1 MRLILCVDRAHTN
14 SIKATFWTILY
25 VLATRI
31 REETSKAFPEDS
43 SAPRILSTTYLL
55 NSCPLLT
62 STVNE
67 VLRLTATPSSTHAVD
82 EDTIV
87 NGYLLRK
94 GARILAPTSHL
105 HSSSFWGSDAS
116 YFNPERYL
124 KDASLD
130 KTSNGNFRPFGGG
143 VTYCPGR
150 FLAKQETAITLA
162 LMLDRYEMDLVG
174 GAASFPLRDAKK
186 PTLGVIDPA
195 DSHMVKIK
203 IQRRST

>member
-1 MRLILCVDRAHTN
+1 MPRFLRVDRAHTN

-25 VLATRI
+25 VLATPNLARRI
-31 REETSKAFPEDS
+31 REETSKAFPEET
-43 SAPRILSTTYLL
+43 SATRVPSTTYLL
-55 NSCPLLT
+55 NSCPLLA
-62 STVNE
+62 STFNE
-67 VLRLTATPSSTHAVD
+67 VLRLTATHSSTRAVD

-94 GARILAPTSHL
+94 GARVLAPTSHL
-105 HSSSFWGSDAS
+105 HSSSFWGSDTS
-116 YFNPERYL
+116 SFNPERLL

-174 GAASFPLRDAKK
+174 GAAAFPLRHTEES
-186 PTLGVIDPA
+186 TLEN
-195 DSHMVKIK
+195 VKLK
-203 IQRRST
+203 VQRRST